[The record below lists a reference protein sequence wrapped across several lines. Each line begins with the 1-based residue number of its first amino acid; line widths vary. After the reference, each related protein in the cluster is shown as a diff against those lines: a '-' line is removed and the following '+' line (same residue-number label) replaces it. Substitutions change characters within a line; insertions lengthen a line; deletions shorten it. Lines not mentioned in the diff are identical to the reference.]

1 LQALTTA
8 SHSTENHTA
17 MLTSNPVSVPSSPA
31 PRAVVAASMASI
43 PRRLAAAATSLA
55 RSASGSQ
62 LSSADGKKSAAG
74 GGGDREETKTTTTA
88 DAKDNGEVRT
98 EVGAVLKQ
106 DLAGALCVAAVVG
119 ANISSGGLLEGS
131 YWTAA
136 VVVLSVLLLLKIIY
150 DASRYYMLQKK
161 SKEHVE

>member
-1 LQALTTA
+1 
-8 SHSTENHTA
+8 

-55 RSASGSQ
+55 RSASGSK
-62 LSSADGKKSAAG
+62 LSSADGKKGVAG
-74 GGGDREETKTTTTA
+74 GVGDREETKTTTA
-88 DAKDNGEVRT
+88 AEAEKERGELRT
-98 EVGAVLKQ
+98 EGEAVLKQ

-119 ANISSGGLLEGS
+119 ANISSGGLLAGS

-136 VVVLSVLLLLKIIY
+136 VVVLSVILLLKILY
-150 DASRYYMLQKK
+150 DASRYYMLQQKKK